1 MSSAVTRKW
10 KIKWA
15 DPHNLGEPGF
25 SSLFC
30 SSLFSGYPLKTS
42 STMYKSSSMTFNTTL
57 WTLVKLFQKVII
69 FFLNL
74 KCLIKPAEEV

>member
-1 MSSAVTRKW
+1 MTRKW

-25 SSLFC
+25 SSLFF
-30 SSLFSGYPLKTS
+30 SSLISGYPLKTS
-42 STMYKSSSMTFNTTL
+42 STMYESSSMTFNTTL
-57 WTLVKLFQKVII
+57 WALVKLFQKEL
-69 FFLNL
+69 FFKNL